1 MTTKV
6 GIMVM
11 EQTSDCFLC
20 IIKTNHLVYE
30 LRDANANNT
39 NLLSY
44 FKHAMRLKTME
55 LVSK

>member
-20 IIKTNHLVYE
+20 IIMTNHLVNE
-30 LRDANANNT
+30 LRDANANNN

-44 FKHAMRLKTME
+44 CKDATVYFG
-55 LVSK
+55 VFIGSI